1 MTGPTRAELLREMR
15 RALEAG
21 GIENPAL
28 DARVLLLHALDI
40 DAAAL
45 ITAGETLVEQP
56 AVTSARASL
65 ARRLE
70 HEPVA
75 RILGEKEFFGL
86 DFGLNEA
93 TLVPRPDTETVVEL
107 ALEQLPDQEKPW
119 RLLDLGTGTGAIAI
133 ALLSRLPRASALGV
147 DLSPAAAAM
156 ARANA
161 GRNGVGQRFSVI
173 VGAWSAALAG
183 TFDLI
188 VSNPPYIPS
197 GDIAGLDPDVRL
209 HDPALALDGGGNG
222 LDAYRAIL
230 GDAGRILAPD
240 GVVVLEL
247 GQGQAP
253 SVSQIAAQHGFAV
266 IRLQA
271 DYGGVDRALALRKA
285 P

>member
-28 DARVLLLHALDI
+28 DARVLLLHALGI